1 MTYSYLIGFI
11 HLLNLNFTQYIFFSI
26 FAGLITAAFVA
37 YVSFK
42 INSNYRRIVHLIIYI
57 SLWFIGGG
65 LIGGG
70 LMLIFSSILYVL
82 IREFSG
88 DYS

>member
-11 HLLNLNFTQYIFFSI
+11 HLFNFNFIQYIFFSV

-42 INSNYRRIVHLIIYI
+42 INSNYKRIVNLLIYI
-57 SLWFIGGG
+57 SFWFIGAG

-70 LMLIFSSILYVL
+70 VMLLFSSILYVL

>member
-1 MTYSYLIGFI
+1 MTYSYSIGFI
-11 HLLNLNFTQYIFFSI
+11 HLLNLNFPQYIFFSI
-26 FAGLITAAFVA
+26 FAGLITAAFIT

-42 INSNYRRIVHLIIYI
+42 LDSNYKRIVYLIIYI
-57 SLWFIGGG
+57 SLWFVGGG

-70 LMLIFSSILYVL
+70 LMLLYSSILYVL